1 MRSLLQEISKN
12 NDGHMKLVGADIKSL
27 EKFLADEIALCDE
40 YLKIII
46 QEQAAVVKLDSATVT
61 ILGEKRALIVEKLSQ
76 LREERALL
84 VERVTGDEFTR
95 VSDMIAQGCAPAD
108 KRRLLALAQKVKAR
122 LAVVDSKTRE
132 FSQIVNFSL
141 GLVNGE
147 ISLLWSATQ
156 PVSRTYNARGGLT
169 EGVQPG
175 PPRTGT
181 SLGKA

>member
-1 MRSLLQEISKN
+1 
-12 NDGHMKLVGADIKSL
+12 MKLVSADIKIL
-27 EKFLADEIALCDE
+27 EKLLVEEIALCDE
-40 YLKIII
+40 YLKIIV
-46 QEQAAVVKLDSATVT
+46 QEQAAVVKLDSANVT
-61 ILGEKRALIVEKLSQ
+61 LLGEQRAVVVEKLSQ

-95 VSDMIAQGCAPAD
+95 VSEMVAQGCGSAD
-108 KRRLLALAQKVKAR
+108 KKRLLGLAHKVKAR
-122 LAVVDSKTRE
+122 LAVVDKKTRE
-132 FSQIVNFSL
+132 FGQVLNFSL

-156 PVSRTYNARGGLT
+156 PVSRTYNAHGGVV

>member
-1 MRSLLQEISKN
+1 
-12 NDGHMKLVGADIKSL
+12 MKLTSADVKTL
-27 EKFLADEIALCDE
+27 EKFLVDEASLCDE
-40 YLKIII
+40 YLNIIKE
-46 QEQAAVVKLDSATVT
+46 EQAAVVKLESETVT
-61 ILGEKRALIVEKLSQ
+61 LFGEKRGVVVDKLTH

-95 VSDMIAQGCAPAD
+95 VTDMVNEGCASSD
-108 KRRLLALAQKVKAR
+108 KKRLLTLANKVRAR
-122 LAVVDSKTRE
+122 LAIVDKSTKE
-132 FSQIVNFSL
+132 FNQILNFSL

-156 PVSRTYNARGGLT
+156 PVSRTYNAYGGMS

-175 PPRTGT
+175 PVRTGS

>member
-1 MRSLLQEISKN
+1 
-12 NDGHMKLVGADIKSL
+12 MKLTSADVKTL
-27 EKFLADEIALCDE
+27 EKFLVDEVSLCDE
-40 YLKIII
+40 YLNIIKE
-46 QEQAAVVKLDSATVT
+46 EQAAVVKLESETVT
-61 ILGEKRALIVEKLSQ
+61 LLGEKRGVVVDKLTR

-95 VSDMIAQGCAPAD
+95 VTDMVNQGCTPSD
-108 KRRLLALAQKVKAR
+108 KKRLLTLANKVRAR
-122 LAVVDSKTRE
+122 LAIVDKSTKE
-132 FSQIVNFSL
+132 FNQILNFSL

-156 PVSRTYNARGGLT
+156 PVSRTYNAHGGMS

-175 PPRTGT
+175 PVRTGS

>member
-1 MRSLLQEISKN
+1 
-12 NDGHMKLVGADIKSL
+12 MKLVSADIKIL
-27 EKFLADEIALCDE
+27 EKLLVEEIALCDE
-40 YLKIII
+40 YLKIIV
-46 QEQAAVVKLDSATVT
+46 QEQAAVVKLDSANVT
-61 ILGEKRALIVEKLSQ
+61 LLGEQRAVVVEKLSQ

-95 VSDMIAQGCAPAD
+95 VSEMVAQGCGSAD
-108 KRRLLALAQKVKAR
+108 KKRLLGLAQKVKAR
-122 LAVVDSKTRE
+122 LAVVDKKTRE
-132 FSQIVNFSL
+132 FGQVLNFSL

-156 PVSRTYNARGGLT
+156 PVSRTYNAHGGVV

>member
-1 MRSLLQEISKN
+1 
-12 NDGHMKLVGADIKSL
+12 MKLVSADIKAL
-27 EKFLADEIALCDE
+27 EKFLIDEIALCDE
-40 YLKIII
+40 YVKIIAE
-46 QEQAAVVKLDSATVT
+46 EQAAVVKLDSATVT
-61 ILGEKRALIVEKLSQ
+61 ILGEKRAAVVEKLTL

-95 VSDMIAQGCAPAD
+95 VSDMVAQGCGPVD
-108 KRRLLALAQKVKAR
+108 KKRLLALAQKVKAR
-122 LAVVDSKTRE
+122 LAIVDKTTRE
-132 FSQIVNFSL
+132 FGQIVNFSL

-156 PVSRTYNARGGLT
+156 PVSRTYNAHGGLV